1 MEEDK
6 ISPKE
11 EIKNAIKTLGGFVN
25 DLIDEVLKLEAEN
38 TDLKDEIKH
47 WQVSW
52 DILTK
57 ENAEQKQTIKKQQ
70 ELGKYAKVASGV
82 VGNFGW
88 DVVEIKNKDG
98 IKMLSKIL
106 VEKGYIKDFA
116 SWGKIIEIY
125 IKEIGRDN
133 NGIRR

>member
-1 MEEDK
+1 MSFSE
-6 ISPKE
+6 
-11 EIKNAIKTLGGFVN
+11 F
-25 DLIDEVLKLEAEN
+25 EN
-38 TDLKDEIKH
+38 ETIREL
-47 WQVSW
+47 S
-52 DILTK
+52 
-57 ENAEQKQTIKKQQ
+57 EQITQLQQ
-70 ELGKYAKVASGV
+70 ELGKYVKVASGV

-133 NGIRR
+133 NGIRK